1 MHHLQIFLTPHQQ
14 VVTTIGPRKPQRQ
27 HSSAVSDSSITTIPK
42 DKVLHQHQSP
52 TQAPHLQTSHHQQL
66 TPNSRRVQLETSF
79 GAPTPP
85 PAANLNGSTN
95 IQNGLNAKTK
105 VPARRAQ
112 SSTKSLKTVAFS
124 NNGISYPPP
133 PKYKPTT
140 LSLCETRPNPFDGKI
155 VDLIYDDWFGLAP
168 LASPESL
175 SELSS
180 ISSRASISLN
190 LNLSNSIEKFLNKV
204 VINAKTPSPPAT
216 NQDEIYESQ
225 LRTPVVIRRTPK
237 FSENLA
243 TCADDW
249 KTQNNYKR
257 MGKVF
262 ITNPKLTGSDSDSNG
277 DGSYGT
283 AESLQKAGCCNSNDN
298 ILKDNRIQQDWRS
311 ADNIDNKFD
320 PHKNN
325 KKFTVSDS
333 AMLNECKSQCPVCPC
348 TKLPP
353 EECCQN
359 YDHISCIMMSSQE
372 HRNSG
377 KYSITNTNSSS
388 DTYYSLTGSECG
400 FIQNG
405 TKVLMSKLGTY
416 EEETLTCELPHS
428 ASITINPT
436 TISSITRSGILESH
450 FPVYFDSSDE
460 KSSLL
465 SHENSP
471 SQRHTQRKTVHYTQS
486 NVARM
491 KPSEDFSG
499 FSRNES
505 LPLLSNLVER
515 SSPTNYMKRKKVI
528 YPIHTPPIMQPSPRV
543 IPTTKSKSTPTS
555 ITNLY
560 VFNESNV

>member
-1 MHHLQIFLTPHQQ
+1 MH
-14 VVTTIGPRKPQRQ
+14 
-27 HSSAVSDSSITTIPK
+27 SAQP
-42 DKVLHQHQSP
+42 
-52 TQAPHLQTSHHQQL
+52 QL
-66 TPNSRRVQLETSF
+66 TPNSQRVQLETSF
-79 GAPTPP
+79 GAPPSKTT
-85 PAANLNGSTN
+85 LNGTKG
-95 IQNGLNAKTK
+95 IQNGIHANNKP
-105 VPARRAQ
+105 VRRAV
-112 SSTKSLKTVAFS
+112 SSTKSLKTVAF
-124 NNGISYPPP
+124 NTNGISYPPP

-180 ISSRASISLN
+180 ISSRNSISLN

-204 VINAKTPSPPAT
+204 VIDAKTPSPPLT
-216 NQDEIYESQ
+216 NADEIYESQ
-225 LRTPVVIRRTPK
+225 LHTPVVIRRTPK

-277 DGSYGT
+277 DGSFGT
-283 AESLQKAGCCNSNDN
+283 AESLPKTGCCNSNDH
-298 ILKDNRIQQDWRS
+298 LKDNRMQQDWKS
-311 ADNIDNKFD
+311 ADNIDNKGEQSR
-320 PHKNN
+320 NN
-325 KKFTVSDS
+325 KKTSFTVSDS
-333 AMLNECKSQCPVCPC
+333 AMMNDCKSQCPVCPC

-353 EECCQN
+353 EECCQK
-359 YDHISCIMMSSQE
+359 YDHITCIMASAQE
-372 HRNSG
+372 HQNYE
-377 KYSITNTNSSS
+377 KYSITNTTSSS

-400 FIQNG
+400 FLQNG
-405 TKVLMSKLGTY
+405 TKVMLSRLGTY
-416 EEETLTCELPHS
+416 EEETLTCELPAS
-428 ASITINPT
+428 AQNSITLNPT
-436 TISSITRSGILESH
+436 TISSITRTGILESH

-471 SQRHTQRKTVHYTQS
+471 SQKSTQRKTVHYSQGGHVMRKKS
-486 NVARM
+486 
-491 KPSEDFSG
+491 SEDFSG

-505 LPLLSNLVER
+505 LPLLSNLVEK

-528 YPIHTPPIMQPSPRV
+528 YPIHTPPIMQPSPRI
-543 IPTTKSKSTPTS
+543 IPTSKSKSTPTS
-555 ITNLY
+555 VTNLY

>member
-1 MHHLQIFLTPHQQ
+1 MVLEPTNLQNSRDKNLHHLQ
-14 VVTTIGPRKPQRQ
+14 
-27 HSSAVSDSSITTIPK
+27 
-42 DKVLHQHQSP
+42 SP
-52 TQAPHLQTSHHQQL
+52 TKAAHIQATHQPQL
-66 TPNSRRVQLETSF
+66 TPNSQRILLETSF
-79 GAPTPP
+79 GAPP
-85 PAANLNGSTN
+85 PALKNSNGNAN
-95 IQNGLNAKTK
+95 IQNGLSAKNT
-105 VPARRAQ
+105 VPARRAP
-112 SSTKSLKTVAFS
+112 SSSKSLKTVAFS
-124 NNGISYPPP
+124 NNGISYPPA

-204 VINAKTPSPPAT
+204 VIDAKTPSPPAT
-216 NQDEIYESQ
+216 NQGEIYESQ
-225 LRTPVVIRRTPK
+225 LHTPVVIRRTPK

-262 ITNPKLTGSDSDSNG
+262 VTNPKLTGSDSDSNG

-283 AESLQKAGCCNSNDN
+283 AESLNKTVCCNSNDHL
-298 ILKDNRIQQDWRS
+298 LKENRKQQDWRS
-311 ADNIDNKFD
+311 ADNIDNKPD
-320 PHKNN
+320 QKQN

-359 YDHISCIMMSSQE
+359 YDHIGCIMMSAQE
-372 HRNSG
+372 QRNSG

-400 FIQNG
+400 FVQNG
-405 TKVLMSKLGTY
+405 TKVLLSKLGTY
-416 EEETLTCELPHS
+416 EEETLTCELPPS
-428 ASITINPT
+428 GQNSITLNPT
-436 TISSITRSGILESH
+436 TISSITRTGILESH

-471 SQRHTQRKTVHYTQS
+471 SLKNPHKKTVHYTQS
-486 NVARM
+486 NAS
-491 KPSEDFSG
+491 KQSNEDFSG

-505 LPLLSNLVER
+505 LPLLSSLVER
-515 SSPTNYMKRKKVI
+515 SSPTNYMKRKKMI
-528 YPIHTPPIMQPSPRV
+528 YPIHTPPIMQPSPRI

>member
-1 MHHLQIFLTPHQQ
+1 M
-14 VVTTIGPRKPQRQ
+14 
-27 HSSAVSDSSITTIPK
+27 
-42 DKVLHQHQSP
+42 
-52 TQAPHLQTSHHQQL
+52 
-66 TPNSRRVQLETSF
+66 
-79 GAPTPP
+79 
-85 PAANLNGSTN
+85 
-95 IQNGLNAKTK
+95 
-105 VPARRAQ
+105 
-112 SSTKSLKTVAFS
+112 
-124 NNGISYPPP
+124 
-133 PKYKPTT
+133 
-140 LSLCETRPNPFDGKI
+140 
-155 VDLIYDDWFGLAP
+155 DLIYDDWFGHAP

-190 LNLSNSIEKFLNKV
+190 LNLSNSIEKFLNNV

-277 DGSYGT
+277 DGSFGT
-283 AESLQKAGCCNSNDN
+283 AESLPKANCCNEK
-298 ILKDNRIQQDWRS
+298 ILKENRNPQDWRS
-311 ADNIDNKFD
+311 VDNIDNKFY
-320 PHKNN
+320 PQPNSQ
-325 KKFTVSDS
+325 KFTVSDS
-333 AMLNECKSQCPVCPC
+333 AMMNECKSQCPVCPC

-353 EECCQN
+353 EECCQK
-359 YDHISCIMMSSQE
+359 YDHISCIMITAQE
-372 HRNSG
+372 QRNSE
-377 KYSITNTNSSS
+377 KYSITNTTSSS

-405 TKVLMSKLGTY
+405 TKILLSKLGTY
-416 EEETLTCELPHS
+416 EEETLTCEFPNS
-428 ASITINPT
+428 AQNSITINPT

-471 SQRHTQRKTVHYTQS
+471 SQRSNQRKNVHYSQS
-486 NVARM
+486 APR
-491 KPSEDFSG
+491 KHSTEDFCG
-499 FSRNES
+499 FMRNES
-505 LPLLSNLVER
+505 LPLLSNLVEK
-515 SSPTNYMKRKKVI
+515 SSPTNYMKRKKMI
-528 YPIHTPPIMQPSPRV
+528 YPTHTPPIMQPSPRI
-543 IPTTKSKSTPTS
+543 IPAAKSKSTPTS

-560 VFNESNV
+560 IFNESNV